1 MTRKLLAICLSSA
14 AICVTATA
22 PSFSRGHHSPAWCDW
37 DPSIKMKDCQNN
49 NIPGAHYDCY
59 DTCYKKTG
67 SKRYCFNNGGK
78 VDCVG

>member
-22 PSFSRGHHSPAWCDW
+22 PSFSRGHHEPAWCYK
-37 DPSIKMKDCQNN
+37 DPTIKLKDCSD
-49 NIPGAHYDCY
+49 YKCY
-59 DTCYKKTG
+59 EKCYNKTG
-67 SKRYCFNNGGK
+67 KKRYCWNNSMGK